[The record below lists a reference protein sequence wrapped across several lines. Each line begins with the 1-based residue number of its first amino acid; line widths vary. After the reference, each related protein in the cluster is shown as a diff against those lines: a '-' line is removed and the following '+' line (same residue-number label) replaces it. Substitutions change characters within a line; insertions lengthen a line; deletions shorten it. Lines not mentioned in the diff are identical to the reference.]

1 MNEGEATSSEKGIN
15 GHLFRC
21 GASASCLVFI
31 SSVGSSGLG
40 RDIQDYLRP
49 KP

>member
-15 GHLFRC
+15 GHLSRC

-31 SSVGSSGLG
+31 SSVGSSSASGETSK
-40 RDIQDYLRP
+40 IT
-49 KP
+49 